1 MRDSRAK
8 DSGLTLGTTVAVIGP
23 SIIGDRVMDPRLML
37 SALIGAFCAAVI
49 FATVTTIRHVSN
61 RDDPVIVRPN
71 KPAVPV
77 RF

>member
-1 MRDSRAK
+1 
-8 DSGLTLGTTVAVIGP
+8 
-23 SIIGDRVMDPRLML
+23 MDPRLML

-71 KPAVPV
+71 KPAAPV